1 MYGSERELSITKI
14 IITMLSI
21 VIILMVGYS
30 AYKAENSEIIQK
42 ENIKKVL
49 KVENWENNTNTFELE
64 NIEQVEFV
72 LDASGSNT
80 DVDYQLTLE
89 LKNAE
94 NIKIYND
101 EYHLYES
108 ENIIRGTIKYKEIM
122 KEKIILYIEKNNEVI
137 TDSLDNS
144 DVKPLL
150 IVTFEVQ
157 N

>member
-108 ENIIRGTIKYKEIM
+108 ENIIRGTIKYKETM

>member
-108 ENIIRGTIKYKEIM
+108 ENIIRGTIKYKETI
-122 KEKIILYIEKNNEVI
+122 
-137 TDSLDNS
+137 
-144 DVKPLL
+144 
-150 IVTFEVQ
+150 Q
-157 N
+157 